1 MKLRSL
7 GRLLRSDARRARGAL
22 LASGFGIAAGIAAL
36 VFFVALGLGVRKV
49 LLGDVF
55 PIEQVELE
63 PPKAADPGL
72 VGLLFGGGA
81 PPGVSQVQVDA
92 LHRVPGV
99 VGVYPKLRFAFPSSA
114 RGGKEIIGREVGTS
128 ELIGDGIEP
137 ALIADEARGFSAPFA
152 DPLDEAT
159 VACSDDGGC
168 DAALYCERSSG
179 AAEGKCSQPVPVLIS
194 RYLVEVFDKSLAPA
208 HGLPPIGETLVS
220 RAQGVVFTMRLGESL
235 LGKAKRGEVR
245 VVKARLVGISRRAV
259 DLGITMPLGVVKRWN
274 TEFAGEA
281 TASSFSSAIVVSAS
295 GGDTAAVLARGA
307 EMKLEPKDTRARDVS
322 VLTSGIIALLSL
334 VAGVIL
340 LVSASN
346 IATTFRVL
354 VAERRGEIALY
365 RALGASG
372 RDVAVWMLSLALL
385 VGVVGGAT
393 GLLLSWL
400 AALGADRL
408 AQTRLPDFPFK
419 PETFFAFS
427 GWLVLAALGF
437 AVLFALLGA
446 FGPARRAARVDPALA
461 LAER

>member
-1 MKLRSL
+1 MKARSL
-7 GRLLRSDARRARGAL
+7 GRLLRGDARRARGTL
-22 LASGFGIAAGIAAL
+22 VASAFGIAAGIAAL

-63 PPKAADPGL
+63 PPKGADPGI
-72 VGLLFGGGA
+72 VGLLFGGG
-81 PPGVSQVQVDA
+81 PVPGIEPAQVEA
-92 LHRVPGV
+92 LRAVPGV

-114 RGGKEIIGREVGTS
+114 RGGKELLGREVGTS
-128 ELIGDGIEP
+128 EMVGDGIDP
-137 ALIADEARGFSAPFA
+137 ALVADEAKAFSGPFR
-152 DPLDEAT
+152 DPLEEAGPT
-159 VACSDDGGC
+159 CQDDAGCSADQ
-168 DAALYCERSSG
+168 YCERPSG
-179 AAEGKCSQPVPVLIS
+179 APEGRCSAPVPVLVS
-194 RYLVEVFDKSLAPA
+194 RYLLEIFDKSLAPA
-208 HGLPPIGETLVS
+208 HGLPPIGETLVA

-235 LGKAKRGEVR
+235 LGKAKKGEGR

-259 DLGITMPLGVVKRWN
+259 DLGITLPLEVVKRWN
-274 TEFAGEA
+274 AEFAGP
-281 TASSFSSAIVVSAS
+281 ASAAKFSSAIVVAES

-334 VAGVIL
+334 VSGVIL
-340 LVSASN
+340 LVSAWN

-372 RDVAVWMLSLALL
+372 RDVASWMLALALA
-385 VGVVGGAT
+385 VGLLGGVT
-393 GLLLSWL
+393 GLVVARL

-408 AQTRLPDFPFK
+408 ARTELPDFPFK
-419 PETFFAFS
+419 PDSFFVFPA
-427 GWLVLAALGF
+427 WLVGAAVLF
-437 AVLFALLGA
+437 AILFALLGA
-446 FGPARRAARVDPALA
+446 FGPARRAAKVDPALA